1 MVECMLLF
9 QDVWPI
15 LQEML
20 LGVITLPGVREE
32 QERGGAWNSRVSQ
45 LITTGKT
52 LQITQ
57 TLLFNSTSLSLVFI
71 EL

>member
-1 MVECMLLF
+1 
-9 QDVWPI
+9 
-15 LQEML
+15 ML

-57 TLLFNSTSLSLVFI
+57 TLLFNSTSLPLVFI